1 MQLREWLT
9 KARDHHALVGNHIGA
24 YYAEYNTGSDSYKEQ
39 PCCMLGALEIVTDG
53 TPPAANE
60 NVREYTARRRRF
72 NSLMTYMSDV
82 VETRTGNPSVGY
94 FSDHASDEER
104 AAMWE
109 AAILNAPN
117 LEVP

>member
-9 KARDHHALVGNHIGA
+9 KARDHHTLVGNHIGA
-24 YYAEYNTGSDSYKEQ
+24 YYSEYTTGSDSYKEQ
-39 PCCMLGALEIVTDG
+39 PCCMLGALEIVTG
-53 TPPAANE
+53 TTWQPDESAK
-60 NVREYTARRRRF
+60 EYTARRRRF
-72 NSLMTYMSDV
+72 NRLMTYMSDV
-82 VETRTGNPSVGY
+82 VERRTGNPSVGY